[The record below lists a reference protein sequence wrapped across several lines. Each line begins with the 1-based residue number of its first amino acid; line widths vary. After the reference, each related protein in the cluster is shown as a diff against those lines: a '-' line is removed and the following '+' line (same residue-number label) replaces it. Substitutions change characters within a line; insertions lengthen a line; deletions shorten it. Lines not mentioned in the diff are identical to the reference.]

1 MKKHKKAILTGATLL
16 TITGVTTY
24 AATNIF
30 GNLDAIKENYNI
42 TFEFAKSQKQKA
54 DELQTK
60 LDNESGNKEQLQN
73 EIDNLKSE
81 IENIKTNHAQEITNK
96 QAEITAKQEE
106 INAKQQEVNQKQESI
121 NQLNNEL
128 GQLNGEL
135 AQVEAKVSELLNY
148 TNDRTNEL
156 VGGE

>member
-1 MKKHKKAILTGATLL
+1 MKKRNKAILTGASLL
-16 TITGVTTY
+16 MVGTVTGY

-42 TFEFAKSQKQKA
+42 TFNFAKTHKQRA
-54 DELQTK
+54 DELQQQ

-73 EIDNLKSE
+73 EINNLKSE
-81 IENIKTNHAQEITNK
+81 IETIKQNHATEITNK

-135 AQVEAKVSELLNY
+135 AQVEAKVIELLNY